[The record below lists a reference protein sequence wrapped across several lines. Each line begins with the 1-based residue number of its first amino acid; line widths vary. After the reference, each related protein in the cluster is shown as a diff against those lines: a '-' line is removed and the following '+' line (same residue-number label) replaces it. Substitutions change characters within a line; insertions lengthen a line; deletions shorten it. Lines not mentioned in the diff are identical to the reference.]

1 MLYCYIIDLIE
12 LESGFMDDLLNR
24 YSRQIL
30 FNPIGKLGQE
40 RLINSRV
47 VVVGVGALGSVVVN
61 HLVRAGV
68 GTIRIIDR
76 DVVELSNL
84 QRQTLFSEEDVI
96 NNLPKVI
103 AAKKTLEKIN
113 SRVVIDSII
122 GDLNPDNAEDLLNG
136 FDVIVDGTDNFFTRF
151 LINDVAVKNRTP
163 WVHGGAISSRGM
175 FAVIIPGV
183 TPCYRCLFPDVPFSA
198 SDTCDTVGVLSAT
211 TDIIGSFQAIEII
224 KLLVGAV
231 PNKNLEQLDIW
242 SNEYM
247 QMDISNGK
255 IPECKTC
262 GKNIYEFLD
271 KSSDKQLS
279 YTSLCGRDTVQISSR
294 SNTLIELEKL
304 ANRLKKSGEVL
315 ANTYLVQFSPNEKIK
330 IVIFYDGRALIHGTN
345 DTNEAKNYYA
355 KYIGT

>member
-1 MLYCYIIDLIE
+1 
-12 LESGFMDDLLNR
+12 MDDLLNR

-40 RLINSRV
+40 KLINSRV

-68 GTIRIIDR
+68 GFIRIIDR
-76 DVVELSNL
+76 DVVDLSNL
-84 QRQTLFSEEDVI
+84 QRQTLFNEDDVV

-113 SRVVIDSII
+113 SKVVIDSII
-122 GDLNPDNAEDLLNG
+122 GDLNPDNAEELLTG
-136 FDVIVDGTDNFFTRF
+136 FDVIIDGTDNLITRF
-151 LINDVAVKNRTP
+151 LINDVAVKNRIP
-163 WVHGGAISSRGM
+163 WVHGGAVSSRGM

-183 TPCYRCLFPDVPFSA
+183 TPCYRCLFPEVPFAA

-211 TDIIGSFQAIEII
+211 TAT
-224 KLLVGAV
+224 
-231 PNKNLEQLDIW
+231 NKNLEQLDIW

-262 GKNIYEFLD
+262 GKHIYEFLD
-271 KSSDKQLS
+271 KSSDKQLA

-304 ANRLKKSGEVL
+304 AQRLKNSGDVL
-315 ANTYLVQFSPNEKIK
+315 ANPYLVQFSPNEQIK
-330 IVIFYDGRALIHGTN
+330 IVLFNDGRALIHGTN